1 MSAEIPLGLA
11 CGLATA
17 LVSEAVLRLGA
28 VTLKRSLFSALAVGA
43 GLRALWVLVLVAWSL
58 TSPAL
63 DARAFVLALLAGYF
77 ASQVFEGV
85 RYTRYF
91 EQC

>member
-1 MSAEIPLGLA
+1 MSTEIPLGLA

-17 LVSEAVLRLGA
+17 LVSEAVLRLDA
-28 VTLKRSLFSALAVGA
+28 PTLKRSLFQALAIGA
-43 GLRALWVLVLVAWSL
+43 GLRALWVLGLAAWALS
-58 TSPAL
+58 SAAL
-63 DARAFVLALLAGYF
+63 DARAYVPALLAGYL